1 MKLLNAGFVA
11 FLIWLS
17 NPFPSTA
24 AELDEGIKAYNRRD
38 YKLALQLLLPL
49 AEQGVARAQNDI
61 GVMYATGRGVDQD
74 DAQAA
79 TWFQRGA
86 DQGYVRAQEHLG
98 YAYRKGLGVSTD
110 YIKAV
115 ALFKTAADQGDV
127 LAQTNLAT
135 MYRTGEGVARDDVK
149 AAEYYRKAADQ
160 GNAIAQ
166 NNLGSMYAKGEGV
179 LQDYVQAA
187 EWYGRAADQGNAGA
201 QLSLG
206 ASYKRGAGV
215 PQDYV
220 QAYKWFT
227 LGDAGYRPWYARL
240 RWEAKLVC
248 FVMIWEMTSEQLAE
262 GKRLS
267 AEWKPSKLGLP
278 EQSNR

>member
-187 EWYGRAADQGNAGA
+187 EWYGRAADQGTPVPSF
-201 QLSLG
+201 LSG
-206 ASYKRGAGV
+206 
-215 PQDYV
+215 PH
-220 QAYKWFT
+220 
-227 LGDAGYRPWYARL
+227 
-240 RWEAKLVC
+240 
-248 FVMIWEMTSEQLAE
+248 TSEVLAFR
-262 GKRLS
+262 KTMCRRTN
-267 AEWKPSKLGLP
+267 GLP
-278 EQSNR
+278 SVMRDIGLGMRVSDGKPNSFAS